1 MSVNIYK
8 LKIKSVFCCLVSA
21 RELTIESTA
30 EGGILITDQTNF
42 QQKPNMTVQSTQM
55 TENSAE
61 GLTLKPPMQPTIEPN
76 IQSLQRAY
84 PYQNQPLNILISP
97 SSIPN
102 PNPSTLGK
110 QLVYP
115 AYGTYITYP
124 IQGFAPF
131 QTIQY
136 PGVNPL
142 QIQQDNGTFII
153 NMDQGATSATLTND
167 PEKNNTQINIDNE
180 QITSTDASTNIPRES
195 DRFQDNSTQIGV
207 SKNLLVAPTELDKAA
222 KSMPVNK
229 EDKSCSANIV
239 SDKKSAYHK
248 LNPVPNT
255 RVGKLVPLLKPTV
268 TQTNKVDNVFS
279 LKTSI
284 PISKIDMR
292 SINSHNDVG
301 TSKTMPAKTSGNEMI
316 EINEPQSSQILG
328 LESNKGQLES
338 QKQMFLKMDNKQ
350 NFFLQNNAVMH
361 PQSIIK
367 MPVAS
372 DMDPS
377 EEISDT
383 GASFRGQIGNSLA
396 NQGIRE
402 NTFIVTAQ
410 NNQFNMGTHVSN
422 FNPVRS
428 FNETTNVCARTNRP
442 LMTTRPF
449 SDKYSI
455 DASKGIINLQDS
467 NSKEMKKKYLIVPS
481 SHLTNQLVLA
491 ISSKPSQTNSILIS
505 KGMVQD
511 ESNISN
517 PVQSSPLLT
526 ASKEGVQIVATSTE
540 TNSKVVAL
548 KRLHQDN
555 YDENDF
561 ENLITENQIYGNK
574 IVIKEKSHPIA
585 SKNCNIPSPQ
595 PKRIVQN
602 GNPLLEVTTN
612 PKLVVQPNYLYMSN
626 INLQPN
632 HNFMLLNKSIG
643 NNQLIPTEE
652 TKLPGKTDII
662 QFGDKTDCINQTVPQ
677 TKVMVSAQTFRTV
690 NPVTHAVSFV
700 KENNTMEPNK
710 HGTVLQ
716 SLLNK
721 SNVKVCEASP
731 QNINQ
736 IVNNQLVYQVP
747 FFLDNNNGV
756 QQRRVNLVKPA
767 FFNSELA
774 MLLTKPANHFLDWK
788 KNATMT
794 AEIKL
799 EPESIVKN
807 EPISDRNDLMQT
819 LNGGRIDSEGEVI
832 SSIDLAEKRKIL
844 REKRKML
851 ARDKNPIQ
859 SLPEK
864 ENCNSLRE
872 HERFLG
878 SHYYYSD
885 GDSDLQSDEDVETNK
900 NKFMKNHAMLLDTG
914 QVKLEFLNVFGLTTK
929 KEKRGELI
937 LYKIISSLLLWVIS
951 Y

>member
-1 MSVNIYK
+1 M
-8 LKIKSVFCCLVSA
+8 VSA
-21 RELTIESTA
+21 RELTVESTG
-30 EGGILITDQTNF
+30 EGGTLTDLTTF
-42 QQKPNMTVQSTQM
+42 QQEPTRIVQATHV
-55 TENSAE
+55 TETPAE
-61 GLTLKPPMQPTIEPN
+61 GLTLQPSMQPSIESN
-76 IQSLQRAY
+76 TQSLQSAY

-115 AYGTYITYP
+115 AYGAYITYP

-142 QIQQDNGTFII
+142 QTQQDNGTFII
-153 NMDQGATSATLTND
+153 NMDQGASESTLD
-167 PEKNNTQINIDNE
+167 PDRNNAHVIIDKE
-180 QITSTDASTNIPRES
+180 QITSTEASSNMPHES

-207 SKNLLVAPTELDKAA
+207 SKNMLATPVELDQKAT
-222 KSMPVNK
+222 KILPVNK

-239 SDKKSAYHK
+239 SEKKPAHRK
-248 LNPVPNT
+248 INPVPNA
-255 RVGKLVPLLKPTV
+255 RIGKLVPPLKPIV
-268 TQTNKVDNVFS
+268 TQTNKKDNVFS

-301 TSKTMPAKTSGNEMI
+301 TSKTMLVKPPENETV
-316 EINEPQSSQILG
+316 ESKLNESQNSPILG
-328 LESNKGQLES
+328 LDSNNES
-338 QKQMFLKMDNKQ
+338 QQQMFLKIDNKQ

-367 MPVAS
+367 MPVPS
-372 DMDPS
+372 DVAPA
-377 EEISDT
+377 EEKSDA
-383 GASFRGQIGNSLA
+383 GASFRGQIVNTLA

-410 NNQFNMGTHVSN
+410 NHQFNMGTHVSN
-422 FNPVRS
+422 FNPIRS
-428 FNETTNVCARTNRP
+428 VETSNVCARTNRP

-467 NSKEMKKKYLIVPS
+467 NSKELKKKFLLVPS

-491 ISSKPSQTNSILIS
+491 ISSKPSHTNSILIS
-505 KGMVQD
+505 KGMVQE
-511 ESNISN
+511 ESNIPN
-517 PVQSSPLLT
+517 PLQSSPLLT
-526 ASKEGVQIVATSTE
+526 ASKEGVQIVATSPD

-595 PKRIVQN
+595 PKRIIQN
-602 GNPLLEVTTN
+602 GNPLLEVTTKPN
-612 PKLVVQPNYLYMSN
+612 LVVQPNFLYMSN

-643 NNQLIPTEE
+643 NNQLVTAED
-652 TKLPGKTDII
+652 TNYLGKTDTI
-662 QFGDKTDCINQTVPQ
+662 QFGDKTDTTNQIVPP
-677 TKVMVSAQTFRTV
+677 TKVMMSAQTFRTV
-690 NPVTHAVSFV
+690 NPVTHTVSFV
-700 KENNTMEPNK
+700 KENNAIEPNK

-721 SNVKVCEASP
+721 SNVKVCEASQQ
-731 QNINQ
+731 QNMNQ
-736 IVNNQLVYQVP
+736 IVYQVP
-747 FFLDNNNGV
+747 FFLDNNNAV

-774 MLLTKPANHFLDWK
+774 MLLTKPANQILDWK
-788 KNATMT
+788 KNNSTMT
-794 AEIKL
+794 ADVKL
-799 EPESIVKN
+799 ESESIVKN
-807 EPISDRNDLMQT
+807 ELITNRIELMHT
-819 LNGGRIDSEGEVI
+819 LNGAQNDSEGELV

-851 ARDKNPIQ
+851 ARDKNNIQ
-859 SLPEK
+859 ALTEK
-864 ENCNSLRE
+864 ENCNTLRE

-900 NKFMKNHAMLLDTG
+900 RKFRKKKSMLLDTG
-914 QVKLEFLNVFGLTTK
+914 QGKLEFLNVFGLTTK
-929 KEKRGELI
+929 MEKRGEFI
-937 LYKIISSLLLWVIS
+937 LNKIICPYHLCISHMYICAVGVIV
-951 Y
+951 

>member
-1 MSVNIYK
+1 MVSVT
-8 LKIKSVFCCLVSA
+8 
-21 RELTIESTA
+21 ELTVESTA
-30 EGGILITDQTNF
+30 EEGILTDQTTF
-42 QQKPNMTVQSTQM
+42 QQEPNRIVQSIQM
-55 TENSAE
+55 TENPVE
-61 GLTLKPPMQPTIEPN
+61 GLILQPPMQPAIETN
-76 IQSLQRAY
+76 TQSLQSVY

-142 QIQQDNGTFII
+142 QTQQDNETFII
-153 NMDQGATSATLTND
+153 NMDQGATEAVFTND
-167 PEKNNTQINIDNE
+167 PERNNTQIIIDNE
-180 QITSTDASTNIPRES
+180 QLISTDASSNMPHES

-207 SKNLLVAPTELDKAA
+207 SKNLLVAPKELDPKAA
-222 KSMPVNK
+222 KSIIIIK
-229 EDKSCSANIV
+229 EDKSCSANIMLE
-239 SDKKSAYHK
+239 KKLSYRK
-248 LNPVPNT
+248 INPVNNM
-255 RVGKLVPLLKPTV
+255 RNIGKLVPPVKPIVSQPT
-268 TQTNKVDNVFS
+268 KVDNVFS

-301 TSKTMPAKTSGNEMI
+301 TSKTMLLKPPGNETI
-316 EINEPQSSQILG
+316 ESKLNEPQNSPILG

-338 QKQMFLKMDNKQ
+338 QQQIFLKMDNKQ

-367 MPVAS
+367 MPVAGDTTPAELNS
-372 DMDPS
+372 DA
-377 EEISDT
+377 
-383 GASFRGQIGNSLA
+383 GASFRGQVVNTLA

-402 NTFIVTAQ
+402 NTFIVAAQ
-410 NNQFNMGTHVSN
+410 NHQFNLGTHVSN
-422 FNPVRS
+422 FNPIRS
-428 FNETTNVCARTNRP
+428 VNETSNVCARTNRP

-449 SDKYSI
+449 SEKYSI
-455 DASKGIINLQDS
+455 DASKSIINLQDPNS
-467 NSKEMKKKYLIVPS
+467 NELKQKYLLVPT
-481 SHLTNQLVLA
+481 SHITSQLVLA
-491 ISSKPSQTNSILIS
+491 ISSKPSKTTTTVLS
-505 KGMVQD
+505 KGKLQD
-511 ESNISN
+511 ESNI
-517 PVQSSPLLT
+517 PKPLQSSPLLK
-526 ASKEGVQIVATSTE
+526 APKEGVKVVATAPE

-555 YDENDF
+555 CDENDF

-574 IVIKEKSHPIA
+574 IVIKEKSHIA
-585 SKNCNIPSPQ
+585 NKNCNIPSPQ
-595 PKRIVQN
+595 PKIIIQN
-602 GNPLLEVTTN
+602 GNPLLEVTTKPN
-612 PKLVVQPNYLYMSN
+612 LVVQPNFLYMSN

-643 NNQLIPTEE
+643 NNQLIT
-652 TKLPGKTDII
+652 TDDTNYLAKSDTI
-662 QFGDKTDCINQTVPQ
+662 QFGDKTDFTNQIVPQ
-677 TKVMVSAQTFRTV
+677 SKVMVSAQTFRTV
-690 NPVTHAVSFV
+690 NPVAHTVSFV
-700 KENNTMEPNK
+700 KESNTIEPIK

-721 SNVKVCEASP
+721 SNVKVSEASQQ
-731 QNINQ
+731 QNMNQ
-736 IVNNQLVYQVP
+736 IVNNQIVYQVP
-747 FFLDNNNGV
+747 FFLDNNNSV

-767 FFNSELA
+767 FLNSELA
-774 MLLTKPANHFLDWK
+774 MLLTKPPNQFLDWK
-788 KNATMT
+788 KNNATMT
-794 AEIKL
+794 ADVNL

-807 EPISDRNDLMQT
+807 DSITERIDLMQT
-819 LNGGRIDSEGEVI
+819 LNGGQVDSEEEVV

-851 ARDKNPIQ
+851 TRDKNPIQ
-859 SLPEK
+859 TLPEK
-864 ENCNSLRE
+864 ENCNILRE

-885 GDSDLQSDEDVETNK
+885 GDSDLQSDEDVETIK
-900 NKFMKNHAMLLDTG
+900 RKFRKKKTMLLDTG
-914 QVKLEFLNVFGLTTK
+914 QGKLEFLNVFGLTTK
-929 KEKRGELI
+929 QEKKGEFMLNI
-937 LYKIISSLLLWVIS
+937 CSCS
-951 Y
+951 